1 MIGIIDYGL
10 GNIQAYI
17 NIYKRLNI
25 PAKVI
30 GNNGDLLEVNGII
43 LPGVGSFDWA
53 MAKLNQSGM
62 REKIEELVLGRHI
75 PILGVCVGMQMLVD
89 GSEEG
94 VSSGLGWV
102 AGQVKRFNDA
112 VLFPKYCLP
121 HMGWNDVIPAH
132 PSDSLFAG
140 IENPQFYFL
149 HSYYLSLESQA
160 DAIAY
165 ADYGQ
170 KFVTALRHGN
180 IYGTQFHP
188 EKSHQWGMKLLKN
201 FASLSD
207 A

>member
-17 NIYKRLNI
+17 NIYKQLNI
-25 PAKVI
+25 PAKVV
-30 GNNGDLLEVNGII
+30 GNSDDLLEVNGII

-53 MAKLNQSGM
+53 MGKLNQSGM
-62 REKIEELVLGRHI
+62 REKIEELVLGRHT
-75 PILGVCVGMQMLVD
+75 PILGICVGMQMLVD
-89 GSEEG
+89 SSEEG
-94 VSSGLGWV
+94 ISTGLGWV
-102 AGQVKRFNDA
+102 AGRVKRFNDA
-112 VLFPKYCLP
+112 ALFPKYRLP
-121 HMGWNDVIPAH
+121 HMGWNDVMPVH
-132 PSDSLFAG
+132 PTDSLFAG

-149 HSYYLSLESQA
+149 HSYYLSLESQD

-188 EKSHQWGMKLLKN
+188 EKSHQWGMKLLQN
-201 FASLSD
+201 FASLSN